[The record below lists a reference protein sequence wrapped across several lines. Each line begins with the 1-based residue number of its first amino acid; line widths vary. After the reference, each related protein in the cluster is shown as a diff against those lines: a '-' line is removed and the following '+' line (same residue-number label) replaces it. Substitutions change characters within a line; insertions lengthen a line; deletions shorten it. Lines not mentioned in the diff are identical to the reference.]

1 MSEIKN
7 QSLAE
12 LESLYKEK
20 LQHWTDK
27 RLGFLK
33 QAQECEAKTRV
44 YDQKLRHIQA
54 LVDPDAVAGASPP
67 PMLPLAADKKKPG
80 KRYRN
85 TPLRQATLQVLRNR
99 PGQKLTARQIRTLI
113 RKDTN
118 KRCSRQTVNN
128 NVNILEE
135 QGLIMR
141 ERAPKGTGSQF
152 VFWAV

>member
-7 QSLAE
+7 RSLAE
-12 LESLYKEK
+12 LESLYKGK
-20 LQHWTDK
+20 LKHWTDQ
-27 RLGFLK
+27 RLGYLK
-33 QAQECEAKTRV
+33 QAQECEQKMRA

-54 LVDPDAVAGASPP
+54 LVDPNAAAKAPPILSVATG
-67 PMLPLAADKKKPG
+67 KPKSG
-80 KRYRN
+80 TKYRD
-85 TPLRQATLQVLRNR
+85 TPLRRATLQVMRDR

-113 RKDTN
+113 RKDHS

-128 NVNILEE
+128 NVNVLEE
-135 QGLIMR
+135 QGKIMR

>member
-7 QSLAE
+7 RSLAE
-12 LESLYKEK
+12 LEGLYKEK
-20 LQHWTDK
+20 LQHWTEQ
-27 RLGFLK
+27 RLGYLK
-33 QAQECEAKTRV
+33 QAQECEAKMRL

-54 LVDPDAVAGASPP
+54 LVDPNAVAKAPP
-67 PMLPLAADKKKPG
+67 PMLSVATEKRKPAT
-80 KRYRN
+80 KYRD
-85 TPLRQATLQVLRNR
+85 TPLRRATLQVLRNR
-99 PGQKLTARQIRTLI
+99 PGQKLTTRQIRTLI

-135 QGLIMR
+135 QGKILR
-141 ERAPKGTGSQF
+141 QRAPKGTGSQF